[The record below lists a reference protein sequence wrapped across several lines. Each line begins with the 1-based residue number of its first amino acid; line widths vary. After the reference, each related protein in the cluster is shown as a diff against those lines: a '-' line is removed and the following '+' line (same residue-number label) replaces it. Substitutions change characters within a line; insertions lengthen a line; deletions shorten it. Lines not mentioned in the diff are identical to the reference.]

1 MLLCEKLPNKNTLE
15 TTLQSAKCTQINWIK
30 ANSLIYSLFF
40 FLFLHCLCV
49 SSQLPLIIFKC
60 ISNNVCNRYL
70 YKTYYVLHTFVYIKK
85 TKWSGRKRKG
95 ERERE
100 RYVQCTSVNDVVGN
114 AGQMLPVVLSIH
126 RIIYVMIVSFFQV
139 TILVS

>member
-1 MLLCEKLPNKNTLE
+1 M
-15 TTLQSAKCTQINWIK
+15 
-30 ANSLIYSLFF
+30 
-40 FLFLHCLCV
+40 
-49 SSQLPLIIFKC
+49 SSQLPLIIFKY

-85 TKWSGRKRKG
+85 TKVIGEKKKRRG
-95 ERERE
+95 RE

-114 AGQMLPVVLSIH
+114 GGQMLPVVLSIH

-139 TILVS
+139 TILILVS

>member
-1 MLLCEKLPNKNTLE
+1 MQQIFIQNLLRSTYIRIYKENKVIGEK
-15 TTLQSAKCTQINWIK
+15 
-30 ANSLIYSLFF
+30 
-40 FLFLHCLCV
+40 
-49 SSQLPLIIFKC
+49 
-60 ISNNVCNRYL
+60 
-70 YKTYYVLHTFVYIKK
+70 KK
-85 TKWSGRKRKG
+85 RR

-139 TILVS
+139 SILILVS

>member
-1 MLLCEKLPNKNTLE
+1 MQQIFIQNLLRSTFIRICKENKVIGEK
-15 TTLQSAKCTQINWIK
+15 
-30 ANSLIYSLFF
+30 
-40 FLFLHCLCV
+40 
-49 SSQLPLIIFKC
+49 
-60 ISNNVCNRYL
+60 
-70 YKTYYVLHTFVYIKK
+70 KK
-85 TKWSGRKRKG
+85 R
-95 ERERE
+95 RE